1 VNSKNRGF
9 FDSQQRSTINKNME
23 AIAKTKYLKGS
34 PRKARLV
41 IDLIRGHNVS
51 KALAILKFT
60 DKRAAQPIAK
70 CLNSAIANATY
81 LAEQQNIAI
90 DPDDLWINLCFVD
103 MGPTKG
109 RRRMRPAPQGR
120 AYREQRH
127 YCHITIQVSSD
138 VQAKDEEA
146 AKKAAAAAERRA
158 KMGDTKAPA
167 EAAKKAEVSAKKAK
181 KAEYAEET
189 KKAVADEAP
198 VDDEVTPVV
207 ETAAAETAPVEVQA
221 ETPEAPETPVREAEA
236 AEAAEPVVEEAPD
249 ETPAEEVEAQEVVEE
264 APAEAPAE
272 AVEAQEAVE
281 AEQVKDDAD
290 VSAAKEAESH
300 TEAEENE
307 TKPAD
312 EAQLDKNEDLERQ

>member
-1 VNSKNRGF
+1 
-9 FDSQQRSTINKNME
+9 ME

-41 IDLIRGHNVS
+41 IDLIRGVNVS

-81 LAEQQNIAI
+81 KAEQDNIAI
-90 DPDDLWINLCFVD
+90 DPDDLWINLCYVD

-138 VQAKDEEA
+138 VQAKDEEN

-158 KMGDTKAPA
+158 KLGDTKAPA
-167 EAAKKAEVSAKKAK
+167 VAAKKAEVKEKKAK
-181 KAEYAEET
+181 KAEYVEET
-189 KKAVADEAP
+189 KKAVADEPA
-198 VDDEVTPVV
+198 V
-207 ETAAAETAPVEVQA
+207 EDTLPVEVQA
-221 ETPEAPETPVREAEA
+221 DT
-236 AEAAEPVVEEAPD
+236 PVVEVA
-249 ETPAEEVEAQEVVEE
+249 AEETV
-264 APAEAPAE
+264 AETPAE
-272 AVEAQEAVE
+272 AVEAQEAKNDAEVADAKDTTTHTAAE
-281 AEQVKDDAD
+281 AD
-290 VSAAKEAESH
+290 
-300 TEAEENE
+300 E
-307 TKPAD
+307 TKPAED
-312 EAQLDKNEDLERQ
+312 AQLDRNEELERQ

>member
-1 VNSKNRGF
+1 
-9 FDSQQRSTINKNME
+9 ME

-138 VQAKDEEA
+138 ASAKDEEA

-181 KAEYAEET
+181 KAEYVEET
-189 KKAVADEAP
+189 KKAVADEPAVEEAVITVDAP
-198 VDDEVTPVV
+198 ARKE
-207 ETAAAETAPVEVQA
+207 ETAPVEAQA
-221 ETPEAPETPVREAEA
+221 ETVDAPVQEAEA
-236 AEAAEPVVEEAPD
+236 AETAEPAVEEAPA
-249 ETPAEEVEAQEVVEE
+249 ETPAEDVEAAESVVEE
-264 APAEAPAE
+264 APAEAPAPT
-272 AVEAQEAVE
+272 VEAQEAVE

-312 EAQLDKNEDLERQ
+312 EAQLKKNEDLERQ

>member
-1 VNSKNRGF
+1 
-9 FDSQQRSTINKNME
+9 ME

-158 KMGDTKAPA
+158 KLGDTKAPA

-207 ETAAAETAPVEVQA
+207 ETAAAETAPVEAQA
-221 ETPEAPETPVREAEA
+221 ETPEAPIQEAEA
-236 AEAAEPVVEEAPD
+236 AETAEPAVEEAPA
-249 ETPAEEVEAQEVVEE
+249 ETPAEEVEAAEPAIEE
-264 APAEAPAE
+264 APAEAPAPT
-272 AVEAQEAVE
+272 VEAQEAVE

-300 TEAEENE
+300 TETEENE